1 MTKTYAES
9 TYSND
14 TLGPFRHDTTRDSMV
29 TNDWNNAPPPY
40 SLIAGDAGTL
50 TENDGRVRVDVNS
63 KLARTLSVFIKDRPE
78 QPLPESQDLEL
89 EEFEQSPPL
98 NIVIQIVGSRGDV
111 QPFIALAM
119 SFKNLVIGSG

>member
-40 SLIAGDAGTL
+40 SLIAG
-50 TENDGRVRVDVNS
+50 
-63 KLARTLSVFIKDRPE
+63 VFIKDRPE